1 LSQTASGVEQA
12 GHEGI
17 WFIEDELG
25 MAKGGGPDRSFRECD
40 EHLVK
45 HVRYSLMWRA

>member
-17 WFIEDELG
+17 WFIEIEDELG
-25 MAKGGGPDRSFRECD
+25 MAKRKVLTEASENAM
-40 EHLVK
+40 
-45 HVRYSLMWRA
+45 STS